1 MLLCGHPAHSPR
13 TKPMSRCR
21 VDKSIKR
28 MEIDGVAFPL
38 GVYPVEELKP
48 RVGYTLAFEPADGP
62 GESEEDSDW
71 EEWPDRYVFDIMLSA
86 TRVESLCRSLFAML
100 PGRVYPILDVL
111 GHDEYREVDPYVSYE
126 LVGQERFHD
135 ALRRY
140 KGFFYE
146 DGLVGF
152 GAMSE
157 EPFLYIFVDE
167 HKIVTVRVQADMK
180 ERVER
185 LLGAFDLTEIDE
197 IAGADAATH
206 EHRGVLD
213 APEDRLDL
221 LNADEI
227 VEELRNDW
235 GLVLNIDPDR
245 NIDEEGNDLGMTA
258 WRCLARHE
266 TPPEDEPEQAGDA
279 AGGKSPEGEVKGG
292 SSASKGPAA
301 AERVESAS
309 GEKASSEQPPATA
322 RKATK
327 GKGTPAAPPDAGSR
341 RATPENPASES
352 DADDEA
358 GPPLRAMPGMGR
370 ARYAEAI
377 VTAESLAGAEKLLWE
392 AMKTLTGKGPDDVD
406 SDAVSVVV
414 ALDRIRPETFS
425 EILAMVPKGKRKT
438 PLKPDYSEAK
448 VWHVRWLE

>member
-1 MLLCGHPAHSPR
+1 MP
-13 TKPMSRCR
+13 RCR

-28 MEIDGVAFPL
+28 VEIDGVAFPL

-86 TRVESLCRSLFAML
+86 TRVESLCRALFAML

-180 ERVER
+180 ERIER

-245 NIDEEGNDLGMTA
+245 NIDEDANDLGMTA

-266 TPPEDEPEQAGDA
+266 LPPPDGEAAEAVDDEPGDPAEPGKSFASSPLRRTPAPKSDGGARETPPSPVERATDVPPNPSEA
-279 AGGKSPEGEVKGG
+279 AAASRKGGKPKPVQPEPASGG
-292 SSASKGPAA
+292 APSNTGDDIGPALLDA
-301 AERVESAS
+301 
-309 GEKASSEQPPATA
+309 P
-322 RKATK
+322 
-327 GKGTPAAPPDAGSR
+327 GT
-341 RATPENPASES
+341 
-352 DADDEA
+352 
-358 GPPLRAMPGMGR
+358 GR

-377 VTAESLAGAEKLLWE
+377 ITAESLAAAEKLLWE
-392 AMKTLTGKGPDDVD
+392 AMETLTGSSLDD
-406 SDAVSVVV
+406 SETDAVSVVV
-414 ALDRIRPETFS
+414 ALDRIRPETFAEVLS
-425 EILAMVPKGKRKT
+425 MLPKGKRKT

-448 VWHVRWLE
+448 VWHVRWLD